1 MGFNCCSCKPHPTGR
16 DLVGMSKV
24 SFANMAES
32 ESSPFARLMSA
43 TCRRMCSKL
52 RTWLFLSIGESSPD
66 VKVTAYLNMIFDC
79 QASKRIQL

>member
-24 SFANMAES
+24 SFANRRSQRAVVC
-32 ESSPFARLMSA
+32 PLMSA